1 METITELHVFDFDE
15 TIVRMPSFTGK
26 KQVETDDLKFDHPYD
41 FYDHPES
48 LSESAYHIQLI
59 SPVYEAWQR
68 ASRLETC
75 YTILVTHRVKSL
87 EKEVKAVLDA
97 RGVEFNEY
105 FFLGRVREKIEILN
119 EVLEKLPNV
128 KEVSIY
134 EDSIQQLHR
143 YQTYLEYREDISF
156 KLHMVDKS
164 KVYQI
169 DPFTVRNEKKIRLV

>member
-1 METITELHVFDFDE
+1 
-15 TIVRMPSFTGK
+15 
-26 KQVETDDLKFDHPYD
+26 
-41 FYDHPES
+41 
-48 LSESAYHIQLI
+48 
-59 SPVYEAWQR
+59 
-68 ASRLETC
+68 
-75 YTILVTHRVKSL
+75 
-87 EKEVKAVLDA
+87 
-97 RGVEFNEY
+97 
-105 FFLGRVREKIEILN
+105 LGRVREKIEILN